1 MQLDRRSSRRK
12 SVHLF
17 CNQYIDGAPV
27 LGEAL
32 EISMSGALVR
42 RVLGPDVD
50 RACYALEVGL
60 PSQPH
65 ERVFLCAAPI
75 WRSGSFEAVR
85 FVAQTPGDRLRLSDL
100 LRSLSRLN

>member
-1 MQLDRRSSRRK
+1 MQLERRSSRRK

-17 CNQYIDGAPV
+17 CNQYIDGTPV
-27 LGEAL
+27 LGETL

-42 RVLGPDVD
+42 RILGPDVD

-60 PSQPH
+60 PEQPH

-75 WRSGSFEAVR
+75 WRSGGFEAVR
-85 FVAQTPGDRLRLSDL
+85 FVAQTLGDKLRLADL
-100 LRSLSRLN
+100 LRSLSRPN